1 MNKSLFQ
8 QAMYRW
14 LVGLLVFSAAVSAWL
29 TIPRVASANPND
41 SSVGPNIYMPAAHKE
56 ACATLKSAGI
66 GGFQV
71 YGGANFGSPYYK
83 DLIESGASWVRLGIS
98 WSAVEPENT
107 TPANYAWSHTDTVA
121 KLASEQCWPVIFM
134 LSGNPGWASTL
145 PEGPLDKTSLDELEE
160 FMGALAERYDGD
172 GIDDAPGSPIV
183 LYFEMYNEPD
193 AGASGANE
201 RWGLYGD
208 LYASMLKAVYPA
220 VKQANPKA
228 QVVFGGIAFD
238 FFTDSPQPGPFVR
251 HFFDDVLDSGGGA
264 YFDVMNYHFYPLF
277 GWNWTKQ
284 YPKDGPGLVEK
295 AEAVRAVM
303 RKYNVDKPLIITETA
318 WHNNGNVPYG
328 SNTVQIRMLQQL
340 YTQAKAAGVPMVAW
354 WPLEDP
360 GGSYPYNSGLVT
372 NGQAGAVTR
381 KPAYTAYQVYMRELD
396 AARFVAEVSAE
407 GDVKV
412 YELRD
417 DARNRTIYVAW
428 TNPTDLATVWGSPT
442 VPYKDTTRTTE
453 VALSGESAIVHDA
466 YWDQVATVSDADDGK
481 RDGKVTVTINGDPK
495 YVVIGG

>member
-1 MNKSLFQ
+1 
-8 QAMYRW
+8 
-14 LVGLLVFSAAVSAWL
+14 
-29 TIPRVASANPND
+29 
-41 SSVGPNIYMPAAHKE
+41 
-56 ACATLKSAGI
+56 LKSAGI

-107 TPANYAWSHTDTVA
+107 TPANYSWSHTDTVA

-303 RKYNVDKPLIITETA
+303 RKYNVDKPLIITE
-318 WHNNGNVPYG
+318 
-328 SNTVQIRMLQQL
+328 
-340 YTQAKAAGVPMVAW
+340 K
-354 WPLEDP
+354 
-360 GGSYPYNSGLVT
+360 
-372 NGQAGAVTR
+372 
-381 KPAYTAYQVYMRELD
+381 
-396 AARFVAEVSAE
+396 VSAE